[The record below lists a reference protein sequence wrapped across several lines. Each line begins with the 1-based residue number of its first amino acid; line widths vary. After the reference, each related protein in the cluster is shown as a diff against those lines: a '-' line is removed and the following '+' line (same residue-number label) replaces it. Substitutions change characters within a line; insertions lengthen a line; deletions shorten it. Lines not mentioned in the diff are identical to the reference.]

1 MAALARR
8 RSPLPGSHAAGTA
21 RRVSLVPMSGFTLR
35 ANLGMGLAAL
45 LLVVGGVLVVIGDK
59 GTTLHHAGIAVL
71 ILSSAVYLV
80 SRVTMMI
87 RERN

>member
-1 MAALARR
+1 
-8 RSPLPGSHAAGTA
+8 
-21 RRVSLVPMSGFTLR
+21 MSGFTLR

-45 LLVVGGVLVVIGDK
+45 LLVVGGVLVVIGDN